1 MIKYKLGDLA
11 KDLNMPAN
19 DIAALIKDRFNAV
32 KKPGTVL
39 TDEEL
44 NYVFEKVTAEKGV
57 KSFESYFASKSAPKQ
72 EKKDKPEKT
81 EKFEK
86 KDKPEKTDRPEK
98 KDKFEKKDK

>member
-44 NYVFEKVTAEKGV
+44 NYVF
-57 KSFESYFASKSAPKQ
+57 
-72 EKKDKPEKT
+72 
-81 EKFEK
+81 
-86 KDKPEKTDRPEK
+86 
-98 KDKFEKKDK
+98 